1 MNWRVIN
8 VMKMSKI
15 PLGDWVDSF
24 VAWLTVALAGLFTFI
39 TNVIDGLLEII
50 VDVLS
55 VGPPIV
61 LILILTLLVTYTSR
75 WALGVFTLLSLLLID
90 NLGYWDSSI
99 QTLAIVLLSGLLTII
114 IGIPLGIWCAQRKT
128 VKNILTPI
136 LDFMQTMPAFV
147 YLIPSILF
155 FGIGVVPGIIASFIF
170 AIAPTIRMTNLGIER
185 VPKDLIEASNAFG
198 ATTSQKLF
206 KVQLPLATPTIM
218 AGVNQSIML
227 ALSMVVTAS
236 LVGAPGLGA
245 DVYRA
250 VSQIDV
256 GQGFEAGLSIVFIAI
271 ILDRITQNLRN
282 PAYRHVVKPKI
293 AFSILAI
300 LVVGTA
306 IVTAIVEDKATVGE
320 NASGIGAQTGYEIV
334 GIEPGAGLM
343 GMTKQVL
350 KDYELDDWTLLEGS
364 SAAMVAEL
372 QKAYNNQEPIIITG
386 WSPHWMF
393 STFDLKYL
401 DDPKGLFGGAE
412 SIHTIVR
419 KGLEQD
425 APGAYKILDQFSW
438 EPSDMEA
445 VMVDISGGMDPS
457 KAAEKWIDANPDKV
471 AEWTKGAQ
479 SGNGKPINLVFV
491 AWDTEIA
498 STNVVGKVLEQNG
511 YDVTLSQV
519 EVGPMFAGVANG
531 SADGMVGAWLPT
543 THVEYFNTYK
553 NDFVDLGENLH
564 GTKNG
569 LVVPEYVDIDSIED
583 LK

>member
-1 MNWRVIN
+1 MDIP
-8 VMKMSKI
+8 KI
-15 PLGDWVDSF
+15 PLGEWVDSF
-24 VAWLTVALAGLFTFI
+24 VAWLTIAMAGLFTFI
-39 TNVIDGLLEII
+39 TNLIDGLLDVIA
-50 VDVLS
+50 DVLS

-61 LILILTLLVTYTSR
+61 LILFLTLLVTYTSR
-75 WALGVFTLLSLLLID
+75 WPLGVFTFISLLLID

-128 VKNILTPI
+128 VQNIVTPI

-170 AIAPTIRMTNLGIER
+170 AIAPTIRMTNLGIQK
-185 VPKDLIEASNAFG
+185 VPKDLIEATNAFG

-271 ILDRITQNLRN
+271 ILDRITQNLRT

-293 AFSILAI
+293 AFSIFAF
-300 LVVGTA
+300 LVV
-306 IVTAIVEDKATVGE
+306 VTAIVVAIPKEKDAVNE
-320 NASGIGAQTGYEIV
+320 NANGIGAQTDYEIV

-343 GMTKQVL
+343 GLTSTAL
-350 KDYELDDWTLLEGS
+350 EDYQLDEWTLLEGS

-401 DDPKGLFGGAE
+401 EDPKGSFGGAE

-445 VMVDISGGMDPS
+445 VMVDITNGMDPTE
-457 KAAEKWIDANPDKV
+457 AAEKWIDANPDKV
-471 AEWTKGAQ
+471 SKWTNGAQ
-479 SGNGKPINLVFV
+479 TGSGQPIKLVFV

-498 STNVVGKVLEQNG
+498 STNVIGKVLEQNR

-531 SADGMVGAWLPT
+531 SVDGMVGAWLPT
-543 THVEYFNTYK
+543 THVEYYNTYK
-553 NDFVDLGENLH
+553 KDFIDLGQNLQ

-569 LVVPEYVDIDSIED
+569 LVVPEYVNIDSIED

>member
-1 MNWRVIN
+1 MGIP
-8 VMKMSKI
+8 KI
-15 PLGDWVDSF
+15 PLGEWVDSF
-24 VAWLTVALAGLFTFI
+24 VVWLTVAWAGLFTFI
-39 TNVIDGLLEII
+39 TNVIDGLLDLI

-61 LILILTLLVTYTSR
+61 LIIVLTLLVTYTSR
-75 WALGVFTLLSLLLID
+75 WPLGVFTLISLLLID
-90 NLGYWDSSI
+90 NLGYWESSI
-99 QTLAIVLLSGLLTII
+99 QTLAIVLLSGLLTIV
-114 IGIPLGIWCAQRKT
+114 IGVPLGIWCAQRKT
-128 VKNILTPI
+128 VQNIVTPI

-170 AIAPTIRMTNLGIER
+170 AIAPTIRMTNLGIQK
-185 VPKDLIEASNAFG
+185 VPKDLIEATHAFG

-218 AGVNQSIML
+218 AGINQSIML

-271 ILDRITQNLRN
+271 ILDRITQNLRK
-282 PAYRHVVKPKI
+282 PAYSHVVKPRI
-293 AFSILAI
+293 IFSILAL
-300 LVVGTA
+300 LVVITA
-306 IVTAIVEDKATVGE
+306 IVVSIPEDKGPVSG
-320 NASGIGAQTGYEIV
+320 SGIGAKTDYEIV

-343 GMTKQVL
+343 GMTNKVL
-350 KDYELDDWTLLEGS
+350 EEYELNDWTLIEGS

-372 QKAYNNQEPIIITG
+372 QKAYMSQKPIIVTG

-393 STFDLKYL
+393 SSFDLKYL
-401 DDPKGLFGGAE
+401 DDPKGTFGGSE

-425 APGAYKILDQFSW
+425 VPGAYKILDQFSW

-445 VMVDISGGMDPS
+445 VMVDITEGMDPS
-457 KAAEKWIDANPDKV
+457 KAADKWIQANGDKV
-471 AEWTKGAQ
+471 SKWTDGAP
-479 SGNGKPINLVFV
+479 SGNGEPINLVFV

-498 STNVVGKVLEQNG
+498 STYVVGQVLEHHG
-511 YDVTLSQV
+511 YNVTLSQV

-543 THVEYFNTYK
+543 THVEFYNTYK
-553 NDFVDLGENLH
+553 NDFIDLGENLR

-569 LVVPEYVDIDSIED
+569 LVVPEYVNIHSIED

>member
-1 MNWRVIN
+1 MDIP
-8 VMKMSKI
+8 KI
-15 PLGDWVDSF
+15 PLGEWVDSF
-24 VAWLTVALAGLFTFI
+24 VAWLTIAMAGLFTFI
-39 TNVIDGLLEII
+39 TNLIDGLLDVIA
-50 VDVLS
+50 DVLS

-61 LILILTLLVTYTSR
+61 LILFLTLLVIYTSR
-75 WALGVFTLLSLLLID
+75 WPLGVFTFISLLLID

-128 VKNILTPI
+128 VQNTVTPI

-170 AIAPTIRMTNLGIER
+170 AIAPTIRMTNLGIQK
-185 VPKDLIEASNAFG
+185 VPKDLIEATNAFG

-250 VSQIDV
+250 VSQINV

-306 IVTAIVEDKATVGE
+306 IVVAIPKNKATVNG
-320 NASGIGAQTGYEIV
+320 NANGIGTQTDYEIV

-343 GMTKQVL
+343 GLTSTAL
-350 KDYELDDWTLLEGS
+350 KDYQLDDWTLLEGS

-372 QKAYNNQEPIIITG
+372 KKAYNNQKPIIITG

-393 STFDLKYL
+393 SSFDLKYL
-401 DDPKGLFGGAE
+401 DDPKGSFGGAE

-445 VMVDISGGMDPS
+445 VMVDITDGMDPTE
-457 KAAEKWIDANPDKV
+457 AAEKWIDANPDKV
-471 AEWTKGAQ
+471 SKWTNGARSERSQ
-479 SGNGKPINLVFV
+479 PIKLVFV

-498 STNVVGKVLEQNG
+498 STYVIGKVLEQNG

-543 THVEYFNTYK
+543 THVEYYNTYK
-553 NDFVDLGENLH
+553 KDFIDLGRNLH

-569 LVVPEYVDIDSIED
+569 LVVPEYVDINSIED

>member
-1 MNWRVIN
+1 MNIP
-8 VMKMSKI
+8 KI
-15 PLGDWVDSF
+15 PLGEWVDSF
-24 VAWLTVALAGLFTFI
+24 VAWLTVAWAGLFTFI
-39 TNVIDGLLEII
+39 TNLIDGLLDII

-55 VGPPIV
+55 IGPPII
-61 LILILTLLVTYTSR
+61 LILVLTLLVIYTSR
-75 WALGVFTLLSLLLID
+75 WPLGVFTFLSLLLID

-99 QTLAIVLLSGLLTII
+99 QTLGIVLLSGILTII
-114 IGIPLGIWCAQRKT
+114 IGVPLGIWCAQRKT
-128 VKNILTPI
+128 VQNIVTPI

-170 AIAPTIRMTNLGIER
+170 AIAPTIRMTNLGIQK
-185 VPKDLIEASNAFG
+185 VPEDLVEATHAFG

-206 KVQLPLATPTIM
+206 KVQLPLAMPTIM
-218 AGVNQSIML
+218 AGINQSIML

-271 ILDRITQNLRN
+271 ILDRITQNLRK
-282 PAYRHVVKPKI
+282 PAYRDVIKPKI
-293 AFSILAI
+293 VFSILAI
-300 LVVGTA
+300 LIVGTV
-306 IVTAIVEDKATVGE
+306 IVVSIPDNKTAVNGDP
-320 NASGIGAQTGYEIV
+320 NSIGAQTEFEIV

-343 GMTKQVL
+343 GLTNTAIE
-350 KDYELDDWTLLEGS
+350 DYQLDNWRLLEGS

-393 STFDLKYL
+393 SKFDLKYL
-401 DDPKGLFGGAE
+401 DDPKGSFGGAE

-438 EPSDMEA
+438 GPSDMEA
-445 VMVDISGGMDPS
+445 VMVDITDGMDPTE
-457 KAAEKWIDANPDKV
+457 AAEKWIDANRDKV
-471 AEWTKGAQ
+471 AQWTNGAG
-479 SGNGKPINLVFV
+479 SGSGKPIKLVFV

-498 STNVVGKVLEQNG
+498 STYVIGKVLEQNG

-531 SADGMVGAWLPT
+531 SADGMVSAWLPS
-543 THVEYFNTYK
+543 THLEYYNTYK
-553 NDFVDLGENLH
+553 NDFIDLGENLH

-569 LVVPEYVDIDSIED
+569 LVVPEYVDINSIED

>member
-1 MNWRVIN
+1 MNLP
-8 VMKMSKI
+8 KI
-15 PLGDWVDSF
+15 PLGEWIDSL
-24 VAWLTVALAGLFTFI
+24 VNWLTITFAGLFSLI
-39 TNVIDGLLEII
+39 TSAIEGTLNIL

-55 VGPPIV
+55 TGPPIV
-61 LILILTLLVTYTSR
+61 LMIILALLVTYTSK
-75 WALGVFTLLSLLLID
+75 WPLGIFTIVSLLLID
-90 NLGYWDSSI
+90 NLGYWESSI
-99 QTLAIVLLSGLLTII
+99 QTLAIVILSGLLTIV
-114 IGIPLGIWCAQRKT
+114 IGVPIGIWCAQRKS
-128 VKNILTPI
+128 VRNIITPI

-170 AIAPTIRMTNLGIER
+170 AIAPTIRMTNLGIQE

-198 ATTSQKLF
+198 SSSRQKLF

-250 VSQIDV
+250 VSQINV

-271 ILDRITQNLRN
+271 ILDRITQNLRK
-282 PAYRHVVKPKI
+282 PAYEHIVNRKI
-293 AFSILAI
+293 VFSILAM
-300 LVVGTA
+300 LVVITA
-306 IVTAIVEDKATVGE
+306 LVLGFTKENTVKE
-320 NASGIGAQTGYEIV
+320 NANGIGSQTDYEII

-343 GMTKQVL
+343 KLTRDAI
-350 KDYELDDWTLLEGS
+350 KDYGLNDWQLIEGS

-372 QKAYNNQEPIIITG
+372 RKAYNNQEPIIVTG

-393 STFDLKYL
+393 SSFDLKYL
-401 DDPKGLFGGAE
+401 EDPNNSFGGSE
-412 SIHTIVR
+412 DIHTIVR

-438 EPSDMEA
+438 ETSDMEE
-445 VMVDISGGMDPS
+445 VMVDIADGMDPS
-457 KAAEKWIDANPDKV
+457 EAAVKWIDAHQDKV
-471 AEWTKGAQ
+471 VQWTKGAQ
-479 SGNGKPINLVFV
+479 AGNGESINLVYV

-498 STNVVGKVLEQNG
+498 STNVIGKVLEQNG
-511 YDVTLSQV
+511 YTVTLRQV
-519 EVGPMFAGVANG
+519 EVGPMFAGIANG
-531 SADGMVGAWLPT
+531 SADAMVAAWLPG
-543 THVEYFNTYK
+543 THLEYYNTYK
-553 NDFVDLGENLH
+553 DDIVDLGANLQ

-583 LK
+583 LN

>member
-1 MNWRVIN
+1 MDIP
-8 VMKMSKI
+8 KI
-15 PLGDWVDSF
+15 PLGEWVDSF
-24 VAWLTVALAGLFTFI
+24 VAWLTIAMAGLFTFI
-39 TNVIDGLLEII
+39 TNLIDGLLDVIA
-50 VDVLS
+50 DVLS

-61 LILILTLLVTYTSR
+61 LILFLTLLVTYTSR
-75 WALGVFTLLSLLLID
+75 WPLGVFTFISLLLID

-128 VKNILTPI
+128 VQNIVTPI

-170 AIAPTIRMTNLGIER
+170 AIAPTIRMTNLGIQK
-185 VPKDLIEASNAFG
+185 VPKDLIEATNAFG

-271 ILDRITQNLRN
+271 ILDRITQNLRT

-293 AFSILAI
+293 AFSIFAF
-300 LVVGTA
+300 LVV
-306 IVTAIVEDKATVGE
+306 VTAIVVAIPKEKDAVNE
-320 NASGIGAQTGYEIV
+320 NANGIGAQTDYEIV

-343 GMTKQVL
+343 GLTSTAL
-350 KDYELDDWTLLEGS
+350 EDYQLDEWTLLEGS

-393 STFDLKYL
+393 SSFDLKYL
-401 DDPKGLFGGAE
+401 EDPKGSFGGAE

-438 EPSDMEA
+438 ETSDMEA
-445 VMVDISGGMDPS
+445 VMVDITNGMDPTE
-457 KAAEKWIDANPDKV
+457 AAEKWIDANPDKV
-471 AEWTKGAQ
+471 SKWTNGAQ
-479 SGNGKPINLVFV
+479 TGSGQPIKLVFV

-498 STNVVGKVLEQNG
+498 STYVIGKVLEQNR

-531 SADGMVGAWLPT
+531 SVDGMVGAWLPT
-543 THVEYFNTYK
+543 THVEYYNTYK
-553 NDFVDLGENLH
+553 KDFIDLGQNLQ

-569 LVVPEYVDIDSIED
+569 LVVPEYVNIDSIED

>member
-1 MNWRVIN
+1 MNLP
-8 VMKMSKI
+8 KI
-15 PLGDWVDSF
+15 PLGEWIDSL
-24 VAWLTVALAGLFTFI
+24 VNWLTITFAGLFSFI
-39 TNVIDGLLEII
+39 TSAIEGTLNIL

-55 VGPPIV
+55 AGPPIV
-61 LILILTLLVTYTSR
+61 LMIILALLVTYTSK
-75 WALGVFTLLSLLLID
+75 WPLGVFTIVSLLLID
-90 NLGYWDSSI
+90 NLGYWESSI
-99 QTLAIVLLSGLLTII
+99 QTLAIVILSGLLTIV
-114 IGIPLGIWCAQRKT
+114 IGVPIGIWCAQRKS
-128 VKNILTPI
+128 VRNIITPI

-170 AIAPTIRMTNLGIER
+170 AIAPTIRMTNLGIQE

-198 ATTSQKLF
+198 SSSRQKLF

-250 VSQIDV
+250 VSQINV

-271 ILDRITQNLRN
+271 ILDRITQNLRK
-282 PAYRHVVKPKI
+282 PAYEHIVNRKI
-293 AFSILAI
+293 VFSILAM
-300 LVVGTA
+300 LVVITA
-306 IVTAIVEDKATVGE
+306 LVLGFTKENTVKE
-320 NASGIGAQTGYEIV
+320 NANGIGSQTDYEII

-343 GMTKQVL
+343 KLTRDAI
-350 KDYELDDWTLLEGS
+350 KDYGLNDWQLIEGS

-372 QKAYNNQEPIIITG
+372 RKAYNNQEPIIVTG

-393 STFDLKYL
+393 SSFDLKYL
-401 DDPKGLFGGAE
+401 EDPNNSFGGSE
-412 SIHTIVR
+412 DIHTIVR

-438 EPSDMEA
+438 ETSDMEE
-445 VMVDISGGMDPS
+445 VMVDIADGMEPS
-457 KAAEKWIDANPDKV
+457 EAAVKWIDAHQDKV
-471 AEWTKGAQ
+471 VQWTKGAQ
-479 SGNGKPINLVFV
+479 AGNGESINLVYV

-498 STNVVGKVLEQNG
+498 STNVIGKVLEQNG
-511 YDVTLSQV
+511 YTVTLRQV
-519 EVGPMFAGVANG
+519 EVGPMFAGIANG
-531 SADGMVGAWLPT
+531 SADAMVAAWLPG
-543 THVEYFNTYK
+543 THLEYYNTYK
-553 NDFVDLGENLH
+553 DDIVDLGANLQ

-583 LK
+583 LN

>member
-1 MNWRVIN
+1 MNIP
-8 VMKMSKI
+8 KI
-15 PLGDWVDSF
+15 PLGEWVDSF
-24 VAWLTVALAGLFTFI
+24 VAWLTIALGGLFTFI
-39 TNVIDGLLEII
+39 TNVIDGLLDII
-50 VDVLS
+50 VNVLS
-55 VGPPIV
+55 VGPPVV

-75 WALGVFTLLSLLLID
+75 WPLGVFTLISLLLID

-99 QTLAIVLLSGLLTII
+99 QTLAIVLLSGLLTIV
-114 IGIPLGIWCAQRKT
+114 IGVPLGIWCSQRKT
-128 VKNILTPI
+128 VQSIVTPI

-170 AIAPTIRMTNLGIER
+170 AIAPTIRMTNLGIQK
-185 VPKDLIEASNAFG
+185 VPNDLIEAANAFG
-198 ATTSQKLF
+198 SSTSQRLF

-218 AGVNQSIML
+218 AGINQSIML

-271 ILDRITQNLRN
+271 VLDRITQNLRN
-282 PAYRHVVKPKI
+282 PAYRHAVKPKI
-293 AFSILAI
+293 AFSILALLI
-300 LVVGTA
+300 V
-306 IVTAIVEDKATVGE
+306 VTAIVVTIFEGKGAVNEDA
-320 NASGIGAQTGYEIV
+320 NGIGAQVDYEIV

-343 GMTKQVL
+343 ELTNTAL

-364 SAAMVAEL
+364 SAAMVAQL
-372 QKAYNNQEPIIITG
+372 QKAITNQEPIIITG

-393 STFDLKYL
+393 SSFDLKYL
-401 DDPKGLFGGAE
+401 DDPKGSFGGAE
-412 SIHTIVR
+412 DIHTVVR

-425 APGAYKILDQFSW
+425 APGAYRLLDQFSW

-445 VMVDISGGMDPS
+445 VMVDITDGMDPS
-457 KAAEKWIDANPDKV
+457 EAAEKWINANPDKV
-471 AEWTKGAQ
+471 SEWTKGAQ
-479 SGNGKPINLVFV
+479 SGNGERVKLVYV

-498 STNVVGKVLEQNG
+498 STNVIGKVLEQSG
-511 YDVTLSQV
+511 YKVTLSQV

-531 SADGMVGAWLPT
+531 SADAMVGAWLPT
-543 THVEYFNTYK
+543 THAEYYNTYK
-553 NDFVDLGENLH
+553 NDIVDLGRNLH

-569 LVVPEYVDIDSIED
+569 LVVPEYVDIDSVED

>member
-1 MNWRVIN
+1 MNIP
-8 VMKMSKI
+8 KI
-15 PLGDWVDSF
+15 PLGEWVDSF
-24 VAWLTVALAGLFTFI
+24 VAWLTIALGGLFTFI
-39 TNVIDGLLEII
+39 TNVIDGLLDII
-50 VDVLS
+50 VNVLS

-75 WALGVFTLLSLLLID
+75 WPLGVFTFISLLLID

-114 IGIPLGIWCAQRKT
+114 IGVPLGIWCSQRKT
-128 VKNILTPI
+128 VQSIVTPI

-170 AIAPTIRMTNLGIER
+170 AISPTIRMTNLGIQK
-185 VPKDLIEASNAFG
+185 VPNDLIEAANAFG
-198 ATTSQKLF
+198 SSTSQKLF

-218 AGVNQSIML
+218 AGINQSIML

-271 ILDRITQNLRN
+271 VLDRITQNLRN
-282 PAYRHVVKPKI
+282 PAYRHAVKPKI
-293 AFSILAI
+293 AFSILALLI
-300 LVVGTA
+300 V
-306 IVTAIVEDKATVGE
+306 VTAIVVSIFEGKGAVNEDANGV
-320 NASGIGAQTGYEIV
+320 GAQVDYEIV

-343 GMTKQVL
+343 ELTNTAL

-364 SAAMVAEL
+364 SAAMVAQL
-372 QKAYNNQEPIIITG
+372 QKAITNQEPIIITG

-393 STFDLKYL
+393 SSFDLKYL
-401 DDPKGLFGGAE
+401 DDPKGSFGGAE
-412 SIHTIVR
+412 DIHTVVR

-425 APGAYKILDQFSW
+425 APGAYRILDQFSW

-445 VMVDISGGMDPS
+445 VMVDITDGMDPS
-457 KAAEKWIDANPDKV
+457 EAAEKWINANPDKV
-471 AEWTKGAQ
+471 SEWTKGTQ
-479 SGNGKPINLVFV
+479 SGNGERIKLVYV

-498 STNVVGKVLEQNG
+498 STNVIGKVLEQNG
-511 YDVTLSQV
+511 YKVTLSQV

-531 SADGMVGAWLPT
+531 SADAMVGAWLPT
-543 THVEYFNTYK
+543 THAEYYNTYK
-553 NDFVDLGENLH
+553 NDIVDLGRNLH

-569 LVVPEYVDIDSIED
+569 LVVPEYVDIDSVED

>member
-1 MNWRVIN
+1 MNVP
-8 VMKMSKI
+8 KI
-15 PLGDWVDSF
+15 PLGEWIDSF
-24 VAWLTVALAGLFTFI
+24 VAWLTIAFAGFFTFI
-39 TNVIDGLLEII
+39 TNSIDGLLDII

-55 VGPPIV
+55 VGPPII

-75 WALGVFTLLSLLLID
+75 WPLGVFTLVSLLLID

-114 IGIPLGIWCAQRKT
+114 IGIPMGIWCAQRKT
-128 VKNILTPI
+128 VQNIVTPI

-170 AIAPTIRMTNLGIER
+170 AIAPTIRMTNLGIQK
-185 VPKDLIEASNAFG
+185 VPKDLIEAADAFG
-198 ATTSQKLF
+198 STNSQKLF

-271 ILDRITQNLRN
+271 VLDRITQNLRN
-282 PAYRHVVKPKI
+282 PAYKHVVKPKI
-293 AFSILAI
+293 AFSILV
-300 LVVGTA
+300 LLLVGTA
-306 IVTAIVEDKATVGE
+306 IVVAIQEDKAAVNGDP
-320 NASGIGAQTGYEIV
+320 NSIGVQTEYEII

-343 GMTKQVL
+343 GLTNHAL
-350 KDYELDDWTLLEGS
+350 EDYQLDDWTLVEGS

-372 QKAYNNQEPIIITG
+372 QKAYNSQEPIIITG

-393 STFDLKYL
+393 SSFDLKYL
-401 DDPKGLFGGAE
+401 DDPKGSFGGTE
-412 SIHTIVR
+412 DINTIVR

-445 VMVDISGGMDPS
+445 VMVDVTDGMDPTE
-457 KAAEKWIDANPDKV
+457 AAEKWIEANPDKV
-471 AEWTKGAQ
+471 SKWTKGAQ
-479 SGNGKPINLVFV
+479 SGNGESINLVFV

-498 STNVVGKVLEQNG
+498 STYVIGKVLEQSG

-531 SADGMVGAWLPT
+531 SADGTVGAWLPT
-543 THVEYFNTYK
+543 THVEYYNTYK
-553 NDFVDLGENLH
+553 NDFIDLGQNLQ

-569 LVVPEYVDIDSIED
+569 LVVPKYVDIDSVED

>member
-1 MNWRVIN
+1 MGIP
-8 VMKMSKI
+8 KI
-15 PLGDWVDSF
+15 PLGEWVDSF
-24 VAWLTVALAGLFTFI
+24 VAWLTIALAGLFTFI
-39 TNVIDGLLEII
+39 TNLIDGLLAII

-61 LILILTLLVTYTSR
+61 LILVLTLLVIYTSR
-75 WALGVFTLLSLLLID
+75 WPLGVFTLLSLWLIE

-114 IGIPLGIWCAQRKT
+114 IGIPIGIWCAQRKT
-128 VKNILTPI
+128 VQNIVTPI

-147 YLIPSILF
+147 YLIPAILF

-170 AIAPTIRMTNLGIER
+170 AIAPTIRMTNLGIQR
-185 VPKDLIEASNAFG
+185 VPEDLVEAANAFG
-198 ATTSQKLF
+198 STTTQKLF

-282 PAYRHVVKPKI
+282 PAYRHAIKPKI
-293 AFSILAI
+293 VFSILAL
-300 LVVGTA
+300 LVVGTVLF
-306 IVTAIVEDKATVGE
+306 VTISKNNDTSNK
-320 NASGIGAQTGYEIV
+320 NANGIGAQTGYEII

-343 GMTKQVL
+343 GLTATAL
-350 KDYELDDWTLLEGS
+350 EEYELDDWTLIEGS

-372 QKAYNNQEPIIITG
+372 QKAYSKQEPIIITG
-386 WSPHWMF
+386 WTPHWMF
-393 STFDLKYL
+393 SSFDLKYL
-401 DDPKGLFGGAE
+401 DDPKGSFGGAE
-412 SIHTIVR
+412 GIHTIVR

-425 APGAYKILDQFSW
+425 VPGAYKILDQFSW
-438 EPSDMEA
+438 EPSDMES
-445 VMVDISGGMDPS
+445 VMVNITNGMDATE
-457 KAAEKWIDANPDKV
+457 AAEKWVADNPDKV
-471 AEWTKGAQ
+471 SEWTNGAQ
-479 SGNGKPINLVFV
+479 KGNGEPVNLVFV
-491 AWDTEIA
+491 AWDSEIA
-498 STNVVGKVLEQNG
+498 STYVISTVLDQSG
-511 YDVTLSQV
+511 YNVTLSQV
-519 EVGPMFAGVANG
+519 EVGPMFAGIANG

-543 THVEYFNTYK
+543 THTEYYNTYK

-569 LVVPEYVDIDSIED
+569 LVVPKYVDIDSIED

>member
-1 MNWRVIN
+1 MDIA
-8 VMKMSKI
+8 KI
-15 PLGDWVDSF
+15 PLGEWVDSF
-24 VAWLTVALAGLFTFI
+24 VAWLTVAWAGFFSFI
-39 TNVIDGLLEII
+39 TNLIGGLLDII
-50 VDVLS
+50 TNVLS

-61 LILILTLLVTYTSR
+61 LILALTLLVIYTSR
-75 WALGVFTLLSLLLID
+75 WPLGIFTLLSLLLIV

-99 QTLAIVLLSGLLTII
+99 ETIAIVLLSGLLTII
-114 IGIPLGIWCAQRKT
+114 IGIPIGIWCAQRKT
-128 VKNILTPI
+128 VQRIVTPI

-147 YLIPSILF
+147 YLIPAILF

-170 AIAPTIRMTNLGIER
+170 AIAPTIRMTNLGIQK
-185 VPKDLIEASNAFG
+185 VPEDLIEAADAFG
-198 ATTSQKLF
+198 STASQKLF

-282 PAYRHVVKPKI
+282 PAYRHVIKPKI
-293 AFSILAI
+293 AFSVLAL
-300 LVVGTA
+300 LVLGTA
-306 IVTAIVEDKATVGE
+306 IVGVIADNKTTVNK
-320 NASGIGAQTGYEIV
+320 NANGIGAQTEYEIV

-343 GMTKQVL
+343 ELTNTAL
-350 KDYELDDWTLLEGS
+350 EDYGLDDWTLIEGS

-372 QKAYNNQEPIIITG
+372 QKAYTNQEPIIITG

-393 STFDLKYL
+393 SSFDLKYL
-401 DDPKGLFGGAE
+401 KDSKGSFGGEE
-412 SIHTIVR
+412 SIHSIVR
-419 KGLEQD
+419 KGLKQD
-425 APGAYKILDQFSW
+425 APGAYSILDQFSW
-438 EPSDMEA
+438 EPSDMES
-445 VMVDISGGMDPS
+445 VMVDITDGMEPS
-457 KAAEKWIDANPDKV
+457 EAAEKWIKAHADKV
-471 AEWTKGAQ
+471 SEWTNGAQ
-479 SGNGKPINLVFV
+479 SGSGEPIKLVFV

-498 STNVVGKVLEQNG
+498 STYVIGKVLEQNG
-511 YDVTLSQV
+511 YEVTLSQV

-543 THVEYFNTYK
+543 THVEYYNTYK
-553 NDFVDLGENLH
+553 NEVVDLGPNLH

>member
-1 MNWRVIN
+1 MNIP
-8 VMKMSKI
+8 KI
-15 PLGDWVDSF
+15 PLGEWVDSF
-24 VAWLTVALAGLFTFI
+24 VAWLTIAWAGFFTFI
-39 TNVIDGLLEII
+39 TNLIDSLLEIM
-50 VDVLS
+50 VDILS

-61 LILILTLLVTYTSR
+61 VMLFLALLVMYTSR
-75 WALGVFTLLSLLLID
+75 WALGAFTLISLLLID

-99 QTLAIVLLSGLLTII
+99 QTLAIVFLSGLLTII

-128 VKNILTPI
+128 VQNIVTPI

-155 FGIGVVPGIIASFIF
+155 FGVGVVPGIIASFIF
-170 AIAPTIRMTNLGIER
+170 AIAPTIRMTNLGIQK
-185 VPKDLIEASNAFG
+185 VSKDLIEAADAFG

-250 VSQIDV
+250 VSKIDV

-282 PAYRHVVKPKI
+282 PAYGHVVKPKI
-293 AFSILAI
+293 AYSILALLI
-300 LVVGTA
+300 VGTA
-306 IVTAIVEDKATVGE
+306 LIVAIPENKATVNE
-320 NASGIGAQTGYEIV
+320 NANGIGAQTEYEIV
-334 GIEPGAGLM
+334 GIEPGAGVMESANKAL
-343 GMTKQVL
+343 V
-350 KDYELDDWTLLEGS
+350 DYELDDWKLLEGS
-364 SAAMVAEL
+364 SAAMIAQL
-372 QKAYNNQEPIIITG
+372 QKAYTNQKPIIITG
-386 WSPHWMF
+386 WTPHWMF
-393 STFDLKYL
+393 SSFDLKFL
-401 DDPKGLFGGAE
+401 DDPKGSFGGPE

-419 KGLEQD
+419 KNLDQD

-438 EPSDMEA
+438 EIGDIEA
-445 VMVDISGGMDPS
+445 VMADIADGLDPTE
-457 KAAEKWIDANPDKV
+457 AADKWIDANPDKV
-471 AEWTKGAQ
+471 SEWTKGAK
-479 SGNGKPINLVFV
+479 SGSGKPISLAFV

-498 STNVVGKVLEQNG
+498 STYVIGRVLEQTG
-511 YDVTLSQV
+511 YKVKLSQV

-543 THVEYFNTYK
+543 THVEYYNTYK
-553 NDFVDLGENLH
+553 NDFVDLGRNLQ
-564 GTKNG
+564 GGKIG

>member
-1 MNWRVIN
+1 MGIP
-8 VMKMSKI
+8 KI
-15 PLGDWVDSF
+15 PLGEWVDSL
-24 VAWLTVALAGLFTFI
+24 VEWLTVAWAGFFNFI
-39 TNVIDGLLEII
+39 TNVIDGLLDII

-55 VGPPIV
+55 IGPPVI
-61 LILILTLLVTYTSR
+61 LILLLTLLVTYTSR
-75 WALGVFTLLSLLLID
+75 WPLGIFTLISLLLID

-99 QTLAIVLLSGLLTII
+99 QTIAIVLLSGLLTII

-128 VKNILTPI
+128 VQNIVTPI

-147 YLIPSILF
+147 YLIPAILF

-170 AIAPTIRMTNLGIER
+170 AIAPTIRMTNLGIQR
-185 VPKDLIEASNAFG
+185 VPTDLIEAANAFG
-198 ATTSQKLF
+198 TTTSQKLF
-206 KVQLPLATPTIM
+206 KVQLPLAAPTIM

-271 ILDRITQNLRN
+271 ILDRITQNLRK
-282 PAYRHVVKPKI
+282 PAYGHAIKPKI
-293 AFSILAI
+293 VFSIFAI
-300 LVVGTA
+300 LVIGTA
-306 IVTAIVEDKATVGE
+306 IFVAITENKAPLNG
-320 NASGIGAQTGYEIV
+320 NPDGIGAQTDHEII
-334 GIEPGAGLM
+334 GIEPGAGIMEL
-343 GMTKQVL
+343 TNTAL
-350 KDYELDDWTLLEGS
+350 EEYELDDWVLREGS

-393 STFDLKYL
+393 SSFDLKYL
-401 DDPKGLFGGAE
+401 EDPKGAFGGSE

-425 APGAYKILDQFSW
+425 APGAYTILDQFSW

-445 VMVDISGGMDPS
+445 VMVDVTNGMDPS
-457 KAAEKWIDANPDKV
+457 EAAKKWVDANPDKV
-471 AEWTKGAQ
+471 SNWTSGAA
-479 SGNGKPINLVFV
+479 SGNGEPINLVFV

-498 STNVVGKVLEQNG
+498 STYVIGRVLQQHG

-531 SADGMVGAWLPT
+531 SADGMVGAWLPS
-543 THVEYFNTYK
+543 THMEYYNTYK
-553 NDFVDLGENLH
+553 ADFIDLGENLQ

-569 LVVPEYVDIDSIED
+569 LVVPEYVEIDSIED

>member
-1 MNWRVIN
+1 MNIP
-8 VMKMSKI
+8 KI
-15 PLGDWVDSF
+15 PLGEWVDAF
-24 VAWLTVALAGLFTFI
+24 VAWLTVAWAALFTFI
-39 TNVIDGLLEII
+39 TNVIDGLLDII
-50 VDVLS
+50 ADVLS

-75 WALGVFTLLSLLLID
+75 WPLGVFTLVSLLLID
-90 NLGYWDSSI
+90 NLGYWDSSL

-114 IGIPLGIWCAQRKT
+114 IGIPIGIWCAQRKT
-128 VKNILTPI
+128 VQNIVTPI

-170 AIAPTIRMTNLGIER
+170 AIAPTIRMTNLGIQK
-185 VPKDLIEASNAFG
+185 VPKDLIEAADAFG
-198 ATTSQKLF
+198 STPSQKLF

-256 GQGFEAGLSIVFIAI
+256 GQGFEAGLSIVIIAI

-282 PAYRHVVKPKI
+282 PAYRNTIKPKI
-293 AFSILAI
+293 AFTILAI

-306 IVTAIVEDKATVGE
+306 IFVSIPKDNAAVNE
-320 NASGIGAQTGYEIV
+320 NENGIGAQTEYEIV

-343 GMTKQVL
+343 MMTNNVL
-350 KDYELDDWTLLEGS
+350 KDYKLDDWTLLEGS

-372 QKAYNNQEPIIITG
+372 QKAYSNQEPIIVTG

-393 STFDLKYL
+393 SKFDLKYL
-401 DDPKGLFGGAE
+401 DDPKGSFGGTE
-412 SIHTIVR
+412 SIHTLVR

-438 EPSDMEA
+438 EISDMEA
-445 VMVDISGGMDPS
+445 VMVDITDGLDPTE
-457 KAAEKWIDANPDKV
+457 AAEKWIDANQDRV
-471 AEWTKGAQ
+471 SEWTNGVQ
-479 SGNGKPINLVFV
+479 SGNGEPINLVFV

-498 STNVVGKVLEQNG
+498 STYVIGKVLEQHG
-511 YDVTLSQV
+511 FAVTLSQV

-543 THVEYFNTYK
+543 THTEYFNTYK
-553 NDFVDLGENLH
+553 NDLIDLGENLT
-564 GTKNG
+564 GGKNG
-569 LVVPEYVDIDSIED
+569 LVVPKYVDINSIED

>member
-1 MNWRVIN
+1 MNIP
-8 VMKMSKI
+8 KI
-15 PLGDWVDSF
+15 PLGEWVDSF
-24 VAWLTVALAGLFTFI
+24 VAWLTIALGGLFTFI
-39 TNVIDGLLEII
+39 TNVIDGLLDII
-50 VDVLS
+50 VNVLS

-75 WALGVFTLLSLLLID
+75 WPLGVFTLISLLLVD

-114 IGIPLGIWCAQRKT
+114 IGVPLGIWCSQRKT
-128 VKNILTPI
+128 VQSIVTPI

-170 AIAPTIRMTNLGIER
+170 AIAPTIRMTNLGIQK
-185 VPKDLIEASNAFG
+185 VPNDLIEAANAFG
-198 ATTSQKLF
+198 STTSQKLF

-218 AGVNQSIML
+218 AGINQSIML

-271 ILDRITQNLRN
+271 VLDRITQNLRN
-282 PAYRHVVKPKI
+282 PAYRHAVKPKI
-293 AFSILAI
+293 AFSILALLI
-300 LVVGTA
+300 V
-306 IVTAIVEDKATVGE
+306 VTAIVVTIFEGKGAVNEDANGV
-320 NASGIGAQTGYEIV
+320 GAQVDYEIV

-343 GMTKQVL
+343 ELTNTAL

-364 SAAMVAEL
+364 SAAMVAQL
-372 QKAYNNQEPIIITG
+372 QKAITNQEPIIITG

-393 STFDLKYL
+393 SSFDLKYL
-401 DDPKGLFGGAE
+401 DDPKGSFGGAE
-412 SIHTIVR
+412 DIHTVVR

-425 APGAYKILDQFSW
+425 APGAYRILDQFSW

-445 VMVDISGGMDPS
+445 VMVDITDGMDPS
-457 KAAEKWIDANPDKV
+457 EAAEKWINANPDKV
-471 AEWTKGAQ
+471 SEWTKGAQ
-479 SGNGKPINLVFV
+479 SGNGERIKLVYV

-498 STNVVGKVLEQNG
+498 STNVIGKVLEQNG
-511 YDVTLSQV
+511 YKVTLSQV

-531 SADGMVGAWLPT
+531 SADAMVGAWLPT
-543 THVEYFNTYK
+543 THAEYYNTYK
-553 NDFVDLGENLH
+553 NDIVDLGRNLH

-569 LVVPEYVDIDSIED
+569 LVVPEYVDIDSVED

>member
-1 MNWRVIN
+1 MNIP
-8 VMKMSKI
+8 KI
-15 PLGDWVDSF
+15 PLGEWVDSF
-24 VAWLTVALAGLFTFI
+24 VAWLTVAWAGLFTFI
-39 TNVIDGLLEII
+39 TNVIDGLLDLI

-55 VGPPIV
+55 LGPPIA
-61 LILILTLLVTYTSR
+61 LILVLTLLVIYTSR
-75 WALGVFTLLSLLLID
+75 WPLGVFTLLSLLLID
-90 NLGYWDSSI
+90 NLGYWESSI

-114 IGIPLGIWCAQRKT
+114 IGVPLGIWCAQRKT
-128 VKNILTPI
+128 VQNILTPI

-170 AIAPTIRMTNLGIER
+170 AIAPTIRMTNLGIQK
-185 VPKDLIEASNAFG
+185 VPKDLTEAANAFG

-218 AGVNQSIML
+218 AGINQSIML

-271 ILDRITQNLRN
+271 ILDRITQNLRK
-282 PAYRHVVKPKI
+282 PAYSHVVKPKI
-293 AFSILAI
+293 AFSILAL
-300 LVVGTA
+300 LVV
-306 IVTAIVEDKATVGE
+306 VTAIVVAIPNNKMAG
-320 NASGIGAQTGYEIV
+320 NGNPNSIGAQTEYEIV

-343 GMTKQVL
+343 GMANIVL
-350 KDYELDDWTLLEGS
+350 EEYELDDWTLVEGS
-364 SAAMVAEL
+364 SAAMVAQL
-372 QKAYNNQEPIIITG
+372 QKAYNNQQPIIVTG

-393 STFDLKYL
+393 SKFDLKYL
-401 DDPKGLFGGAE
+401 DDPKESFGGTE
-412 SIHTIVR
+412 SIHTLVR

-425 APGAYKILDQFSW
+425 ALGAYKILDQFSW
-438 EPSDMEA
+438 EISDMEA
-445 VMVDISGGMDPS
+445 VMVDITDGMDPS
-457 KAAEKWIDANPDKV
+457 EAAEKWIAANPDKV
-471 AEWTKGAQ
+471 TQWTNGAQ
-479 SGNGKPINLVFV
+479 SGSGEPVNLVFV

-498 STNVVGKVLEQNG
+498 STNVIGKVLEQNG

-543 THVEYFNTYK
+543 THVEYYNTYK
-553 NDFVDLGENLH
+553 NDLVDLGENLQ
-564 GTKNG
+564 GGKNG
-569 LVVPEYVDIDSIED
+569 LVVPEYVEIDSIED